1 MKKRTLGASGLT
13 VSAVGLGC
21 MGMSQSYPP
30 FLTQEEIDNLIR
42 RAVEMGATL
51 FDTSEVYGIYR
62 NEEALGKALKP
73 YRSQIAVST
82 KFGWNIQKNRVA
94 GLDSRPETIRKALEG
109 CRQIILTCIFSTV

>member
-62 NEEALGKALKP
+62 NEEALGKALQPGAGGIDQPLSENRIEEGIDDKNEK
-73 YRSQIAVST
+73 SQRFSSGASEESIREWAL
-82 KFGWNIQKNRVA
+82 
-94 GLDSRPETIRKALEG
+94 GLGL
-109 CRQIILTCIFSTV
+109 